1 MRHSYTVIKKDGVP
15 RFLKLFDDF
24 GIAYYPEG
32 DVIVS
37 TTQFPESVLLGTIG
51 KSPLD
56 IIQGHPDIDARYTAD
71 DRIVAARWYPDAE
84 VTGFDVVRAR

>member
-1 MRHSYTVIKKDGVP
+1 MAWRSEKLHGISIEEHCVFKCVVPISFDERIYSDTQIPETV
-15 RFLKLFDDF
+15 L
-24 GIAYYPEG
+24 
-32 DVIVS
+32 VS
-37 TTQFPESVLLGTIG
+37 VIG

-84 VTGFDVVRAR
+84 VTGFDVVRSR